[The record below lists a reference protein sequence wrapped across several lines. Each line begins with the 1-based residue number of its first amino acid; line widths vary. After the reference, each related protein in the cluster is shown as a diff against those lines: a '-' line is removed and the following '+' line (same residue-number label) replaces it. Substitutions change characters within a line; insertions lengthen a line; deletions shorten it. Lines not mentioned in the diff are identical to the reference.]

1 VPRNLHPGELR
12 LLAPGRELLRVDLHR
27 ARADEALPVT
37 RARFPVADGRSVG
50 GIAVWVVIGLG
61 PGVRLSTRDGTHWLP
76 TLLPV
81 GPLPAGPG
89 RLDVEI
95 DWNPGRRRWSVDF
108 EGARGAHHA
117 AAHAPRFA
125 WGVVRPAISRR

>member
-1 VPRNLHPGELR
+1 
-12 LLAPGRELLRVDLHR
+12 
-27 ARADEALPVT
+27 LPVT

-50 GIAVWVVIGLG
+50 GIARWVVIGLG

-76 TLLPV
+76 TQLPI

-95 DWNPGRRRWSVDF
+95 D
-108 EGARGAHHA
+108 
-117 AAHAPRFA
+117 
-125 WGVVRPAISRR
+125 